1 MVNRAVSGY
10 RFVPKKE
17 ALLRIISD
25 LLLSLGGDGSAKRR
39 VRLSKYMALSM
50 KTNDLSQIKLEKR
63 DFFREQSH
71 YVP

>member
-1 MVNRAVSGY
+1 M
-10 RFVPKKE
+10 E
-17 ALLRIISD
+17 
-25 LLLSLGGDGSAKRR
+25 LSVTYCSLSRGDGSAKRR
-39 VRLSKYMALSM
+39 VRLSKYVALSM